1 MGLISLAIR
10 GIIAGVQALTED
22 DNSTQQR
29 SPYSGGGYVPPA
41 PPPQFEV
48 SVSHE
53 TNWKGKGVSGWVFRV
68 KGPIL
73 VPRAMYVEFVSLVL
87 DITDNSEGE
96 AVFCLI
102 PQLQHHE
109 HNFFQSVR
117 EGPLVSPDQGF
128 RDWVEIGFAP
138 SDFLVFPKSG
148 GRRLKFIAYMCEKS
162 PPESRSPLCVATQI
176 IYHNV
181 EKTGYKEIHQKRIGS
196 LRSAILIA
204 FAIARSDGS
213 VDSREVDVMR
223 GWCARKAQEF
233 PDELQFQVL
242 MEIDGFVTQCQSGQ
256 ANASQQFRQH
266 SHDDV
271 NSLANSIRQSD
282 CPNAA
287 EEALELCVMVM
298 SADGI
303 ISPAEISLID
313 RVASSLGLPPS
324 MLSLMRDKHVP
335 VLGETSL
342 TDEQLLGVDSIYNRE
357 ELRSR
362 LLDLFKTYNSRLQI
376 ERDPNKRARNQ
387 RMLDAIGR
395 VRSRCN

>member
-10 GIIAGVQALTED
+10 GIIAGVQALSED
-22 DNSTQQR
+22 DNKTQQR
-29 SPYSGGGYVPPA
+29 RPYSEGIYVPPA
-41 PPPQFEV
+41 PTPQFEV
-48 SVSHE
+48 LASHE
-53 TNWKGKGVSGWVFRV
+53 TNWNGKGVAGWVIKV

-73 VPRAMYVEFVSLVL
+73 VPRPMYVEFVSLVL
-87 DITDNSEGE
+87 DVTDDSEGE

-117 EGPLVSPDQGF
+117 MGPLVSPDQGF

-162 PPESRSPLCVATQI
+162 PPESRSPLCVATQV

-181 EKTGYKEIHQKRIGS
+181 EKTGYKEIHQKRIES
-196 LRSAILIA
+196 LRGAILLA
-204 FAIARSDGS
+204 FAMAKSDGS
-213 VDSREVDVMR
+213 VDFREVDVMR

-242 MEIDGFVTQCQSGQ
+242 MEIDGFVTHCH
-256 ANASQQFRQH
+256 NPSQQFRQQPTDNVH
-266 SHDDV
+266 SVAD
-271 NSLANSIRQSD
+271 SIRRSD
-282 CPNAA
+282 SPNAA

-335 VLGETSL
+335 VHGETSL

-362 LLDLFKTYNSRLQI
+362 LLELFKTYNSRLQI

-395 VRSRCN
+395 VRSRCI

>member
-1 MGLISLAIR
+1 
-10 GIIAGVQALTED
+10 
-22 DNSTQQR
+22 
-29 SPYSGGGYVPPA
+29 
-41 PPPQFEV
+41 
-48 SVSHE
+48 
-53 TNWKGKGVSGWVFRV
+53 
-68 KGPIL
+68 
-73 VPRAMYVEFVSLVL
+73 MYVEFVSLVL
-87 DITDNSEGE
+87 DVTDDSEGE

-162 PPESRSPLCVATQI
+162 PPESRSPLCVATQV

-181 EKTGYKEIHQKRIGS
+181 EKTGYKEIHQKRIES
-196 LRSAILIA
+196 LRSAILLA
-204 FAIARSDGS
+204 FAMAKSDGS
-213 VDSREVDVMR
+213 VDFQEVDVMR

-242 MEIDGFVTQCQSGQ
+242 MEIDGFVTQCHKT
-256 ANASQQFRQH
+256 SQQFRQQSTDNVH
-266 SHDDV
+266 SVAD
-271 NSLANSIRQSD
+271 SIRRSD
-282 CPNAA
+282 SPNAA

-335 VLGETSL
+335 ILGETSL

-395 VRSRCN
+395 VRARCI